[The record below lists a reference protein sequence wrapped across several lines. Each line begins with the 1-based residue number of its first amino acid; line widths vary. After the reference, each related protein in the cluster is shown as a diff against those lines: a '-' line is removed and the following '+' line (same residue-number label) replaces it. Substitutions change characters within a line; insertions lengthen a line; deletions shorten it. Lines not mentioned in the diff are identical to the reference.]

1 MEQHNETNATGSRR
15 FSRVFTKKRLGSLV
29 AAVAI
34 VLLAGGGAT
43 YYQHTQARAAHA
55 QERAAMSQLNAIQA
69 EKMGV
74 ALLSEAQIRS
84 IAADAIGQEET
95 AVTFDEIG
103 LMTGEQARAGK
114 EPAPA
119 GRDRRK
125 KDKPQEKRMQGG
137 DDDRAPQGA
146 PARAGAPED
155 GAAARDG
162 KAAGERAMQHPDAL
176 TAPADGERPAPGMP
190 PVAGNAPDGRAPED
204 TPAMPPLPPA
214 DAAGQQNAM
223 SGEEATIAPP
233 GAVGAPR
240 SRFTYLVH
248 CTAGGMRYTLRIDA
262 VSGNVFPQSVRA
274 AR

>member
-1 MEQHNETNATGSRR
+1 MEQYNEKATVSSRL
-15 FSRVFTKKRLGSLV
+15 SRVFTKKRLGGLA

-74 ALLSEAQIRS
+74 TLLSEAQIRS

-95 AVTFDEIG
+95 AVTFDEID
-103 LMTGEQARAGK
+103 LMTGEQARNLREK
-114 EPAPA
+114 EHDSRAEHE
-119 GRDRRK
+119 
-125 KDKPQEKRMQGG
+125 KDKRREKREPKEKE
-137 DDDRAPQGA
+137 DRAKHPAQ
-146 PARAGAPED
+146 ARAGAPD
-155 GAAARDG
+155 KNMRDG
-162 KAAGERAMQHPDAL
+162 KAPDGRAAQRADAVAGD
-176 TAPADGERPAPGMP
+176 ERPAPGLP
-190 PVAGNAPDGRAPED
+190 PAAGNGPDGSASES
-204 TPAMPPLPPA
+204 AQPLPPVPA
-214 DAAGQQNAM
+214 AGQLAAPGQDAAG
-223 SGEEATIAPP
+223 APYGARLAAP
-233 GAVGAPR
+233 GP
-240 SRFTYLVH
+240 RFTYLVH